1 MIPSA
6 WCEHIIWSCNSCGIS
21 SFNNNDFLSLSL
33 SRDVR
38 PDGSKYAEIF
48 AHAYRIQPYST
59 RYEPNVRFTRAY
71 SPFDSNHPICDSSR
85 FCLMENHPI
94 AAVCFGSMVYDF
106 CCVFPTC
113 RTHCLRIEYIL
124 FTETVLIHTFLKNWT
139 RCGTCASIEKLISDS
154 FSKRTE
160 CIWNRTRGSRWHI
173 SNAEYVICLEFLAN
187 ISYMNC
193 AVEIELKWE
202 NRKHFS
208 IIIIFCTCTHFR
220 LNQWY
225 SMVLS
230 HFVQKKSFMFLLDEM
245 WNKKRDIFKILHTK
259 KVTQCYLFNDWT

>member
-21 SFNNNDFLSLSL
+21 SFNNNDFLSLF
-33 SRDVR
+33 RDVR

-94 AAVCFGSMVYDF
+94 AVCFGSMVYDF

-124 FTETVLIHTFLKNWT
+124 FKETVLIHTFLKNWT

-160 CIWNRTRGSRWHI
+160 CIWLSMAHI
-173 SNAEYVICLEFLAN
+173 KCQICILFG
-187 ISYMNC
+187 ISG
-193 AVEIELKWE
+193 
-202 NRKHFS
+202 KHFIYELCGGNWAKMRKPKAFLYHYHILHLHTFS
-208 IIIIFCTCTHFR
+208 FESMIFHGFITFCA
-220 LNQWY
+220 
-225 SMVLS
+225 
-230 HFVQKKSFMFLLDEM
+230 KKSFMFLLDEM